1 MASHKSIKLELTD
14 LQKVENYYDV
24 NSLVEETVRQIEKDF
39 SMAGVVI
46 DYLPEFDG
54 KMEKLLDWLDRK
66 ILALIEDDHELLMSF
81 LYRVDL
87 SEKKLKE
94 TLVSSSV
101 DSSELIAKQVI
112 KREFQKVLLRYI
124 IGGKQLPV

>member
-1 MASHKSIKLELTD
+1 MKLELTD
-14 LQKVENYYDV
+14 LQSVENYYNV
-24 NSLVEETVRQIEKDF
+24 NSLVEETVQQVLKDF
-39 SMAGVVI
+39 SMAGVAI
-46 DYLPEFDG
+46 DYLPEFKG
-54 KMEKLLDWLDRK
+54 EMSAFFDWLDRK
-66 ILALIEDDHELLMSF
+66 ILALIEEDQELLMSF

-124 IGGKQLPV
+124 IGGKHLPV